1 MFLELQIIILEW
13 FLKDHRVTLKIGII
27 MLKIQHILK
36 KKTDFKLYF
45 MYFLNC
51 IWSNKCNLC
60 VQLYYIIL
68 YNNGIE
74 LEQWNYWQPVS
85 RQFGRQRTAI

>member
-51 IWSNKCNLC
+51 I
-60 VQLYYIIL
+60 
-68 YNNGIE
+68 
-74 LEQWNYWQPVS
+74 
-85 RQFGRQRTAI
+85 